1 MPTRRYSREIALK
14 VLFHLEFNQEP
25 LEEAIEKL
33 QEVHEWNPKAME
45 YAKVILETVMEHK
58 EDIDSCISKASKNWR
73 LERIGNVERCI
84 LRCASAELLYLN
96 VQVPPKVS
104 IDEAVE
110 MAKEFGNED
119 SAKFVNGIMDF
130 IYKNIYIPT
139 VNNGTTL
146 NKEGGMDE
154 ISAVTS

>member
-14 VLFHLEFNQEP
+14 VLFHLEFNNEP

-33 QEVHEWNPKAME
+33 QEVHGWNPKAME
-45 YAKVILETVMEHK
+45 HAKLILKNVIEHK
-58 EDIDSCISKASKNWR
+58 ETIDLSISKASKNWR

-84 LRCASAELLYLN
+84 LRCATAELLYLN
-96 VQVPPKVS
+96 IEVPPKVC

-110 MAKEFGNED
+110 IAKQFGNED

-130 IYKNIYIPT
+130 IYKNVYLPEFGDGS
-139 VNNGTTL
+139 NL
-146 NKEGGMDE
+146 DKEGGMDE
-154 ISAVTS
+154 VSAVTS